1 VAGLTG
7 EDLAVSDTDAIQN
20 STAYYFA
27 ILPESTVYHVAHDG
41 ETLCSEALHEK
52 DRWYK
57 RGSENVIPP
66 THRLCQHCDAEFHRE
81 LTLSRRHIEDELMA
95 RIGRTRT
102 GGERLS
108 TEDLASLLKRL
119 RELEASERPTGGE
132 PARSEDPAKATAQ
145 DGD

>member
-1 VAGLTG
+1 MG
-7 EDLAVSDTDAIQN
+7 DTDAIQD
-20 STAYYFA
+20 SKAYYFA
-27 ILPESTVYHVAHDG
+27 ILPGSTVYHVAHDG
-41 ETLCSEALHEK
+41 ETLCAEALHEK

-57 RGSENVIPP
+57 RGSENLIPP

-95 RIGRTRT
+95 RIGRERT

-108 TEDLASLLKRL
+108 KADLACLLERL
-119 RELEASERPTGGE
+119 RELDDRRSPAGGD
-132 PARSEDPAKATAQ
+132 PARSEEPAKATAQ